1 MYLRTFKYII
11 ILPYFKKIDQ
21 SLNLELIAL
30 IVLEVKYFQ
39 GHFKYKMDSYLA
51 YLNPNKRNKESQVP
65 NTFCWCK

>member
-11 ILPYFKKIDQ
+11 WHYYLALSLENKLVFKFGT
-21 SLNLELIAL
+21 L

-65 NTFCWCK
+65 NTFC